1 MTQSA
6 GDSNRLEL
14 SFFITTDPDRL
25 KDSFNTNDGIFAE
38 QVNCNGGIV
47 QIDFAILDRVH
58 SPCRKRIGIDF
69 EPYRE
74 GGFGRYAGTDA
85 AILGA
90 ENCFVQSQLS
100 APKILAAERVGAKC
114 SPPILYRFQ

>member
-14 SFFITTDPDRL
+14 SFFIITDPDRVKNSL
-25 KDSFNTNDGIFAE
+25 NANDGIFAE
-38 QVNCNGGIV
+38 QVNRNGRII
-47 QIDFAILDRVH
+47 QIDFAIFDGLNN
-58 SPCRKRIGIDF
+58 PCRKRIGIDF
-69 EPYRE
+69 ETHGE
-74 GGFGRYAGTDA
+74 GGLGRYARTDA

-90 ENCFVQSQLS
+90 ENCFMESQLS
-100 APKILAAERVGAKC
+100 APKILTAERVGAKC